1 MVLEEGGGPRQVEAN
16 TQGVAMTTLQ
26 AATARQCHTEK
37 QWRVKYLPH
46 IYHAKRD
53 GQGNSQGKVRTSQGI
68 SATSGCGNHVKV
80 PLNVLEDCDVIVV
93 ITVGSG
99 GTASDI
105 AIGNNYL
112 TGSKLR

>member
-1 MVLEEGGGPRQVEAN
+1 MFFIFFQ
-16 TQGVAMTTLQ
+16 
-26 AATARQCHTEK
+26 
-37 QWRVKYLPH
+37 
-46 IYHAKRD
+46 
-53 GQGNSQGKVRTSQGI
+53 
-68 SATSGCGNHVKV
+68 
-80 PLNVLEDCDVIVV
+80 NVLEDCDVIVA